1 MPSGSQLQLA
11 EKENDMVRKY
21 TTADVGKIFEEMKTY
36 TVGFDRVLDN
46 LANVSELGC
55 NYPPY
60 NIVKKD
66 SDNFVI
72 EIAAAGFTEDEFN
85 IHVVPEGNKL
95 VVQGVQDRGEDQQEY
110 YHKGIAARNF
120 TRTFALAEGVQV
132 EGADFVN
139 GMLLVSLHRV
149 IPEEKKLIEI
159 KVNTTPQLLQERN
172 ENNT

>member
-1 MPSGSQLQLA
+1 MSAALTALKLDAEGERLA
-11 EKENDMVRKY
+11 IIAKDAAAEAAVAGESD
-21 TTADVGKIFEEMKTY
+21 ADIH
-36 TVGFDRVLDN
+36 R
-46 LANVSELGC
+46 LAVEAAT
-55 NYPPY
+55 PPY

-159 KVNTTPQLLQERN
+159 KVNTTPQLLQ
-172 ENNT
+172 